1 MYKVFFKQLTAVSIC
16 FIFQPVKVGNT
27 LDQIRSSPRKIKMT
41 DSESNGASSR
51 PKTSATTTSSPR
63 KKDSMAKSHTGNAAG
78 KVNATGTSGT
88 GTVNAKKR
96 LVVPPQAA
104 RPQTS
109 PEVVMA
115 KNHVAANRTQSRMR
129 TLNSKRKAGNVTQ
142 IKSNCFTESSQQISD
157 EKPKDVQEDH
167 KDCSAAE
174 VLVVSGSRAGFSN
187 GALPEEARTVSS
199 LGQGGE
205 LESISRLSYTDKQ
218 LKEPSPPSRNNRY
231 GNGIKT
237 RLAKLFNKGNA
248 CMEEP
253 KVVEPDRSQGIDHI
267 SHSSQSVSGNLRPG
281 RY

>member
-1 MYKVFFKQLTAVSIC
+1 MSIC
-16 FIFQPVKVGNT
+16 LIFQPVKVGNT

-109 PEVVMA
+109 PEVVTA
-115 KNHVAANRTQSRMR
+115 KNRVAANRTQSRMR

-142 IKSNCFTESSQQISD
+142 IKSNCFTESLQEISE

-187 GALPEEARTVSS
+187 GALPEEARKVSS

-205 LESISRLSYTDKQ
+205 LESISRLSHTDKQ

-237 RLAKLFNKGNA
+237 RLAKLFNKGNV